1 MEVEEARQLAESLL
15 AESLPRRWA
24 HSQGV
29 AACARSLSS
38 LLGDDAGLVE
48 ASAWLHDIG
57 YAPTLVVTGFHPLD
71 GARYLRQHGVQDR
84 RLVTLVAHHSCA
96 VIEADVRGHLDEL
109 LAEFPA
115 AEGTVKE
122 LLDAL
127 TYCDMTTDPG
137 GQPTTVDERL
147 GEILQRYPVEDPVHR
162 AISAASPE
170 ITGTAERV
178 VARLSAVR
186 RG

>member
-1 MEVEEARQLAESLL
+1 MEVEEARQLAQSLL

-29 AACARSLSS
+29 AARARSLSP

-57 YAPTLVVTGFHPLD
+57 YAPTLAATGFHPLD
-71 GARYLRQHGVQDR
+71 GARYLREHGVWDT

-96 VIEADVRGHLDEL
+96 VIEAEVRGCLDEL
-109 LAEFPA
+109 LTEFPA
-115 AEGTVKE
+115 AAGPVRE

-137 GQPTTVDERL
+137 GRQTTVPERL
-147 GEILQRYPVEDPVHR
+147 EEILQRYPVEDPVHR
-162 AISAASPE
+162 AISAASSE
-170 ITGTAERV
+170 ITGISERV
-178 VARLSAVR
+178 VARLSAM